1 MSAAAEAAFLPAS
14 YPLVQREDPAAYEG
28 FVWRLDTP
36 GAKGQSLLPQK
47 FRTFEKSSGS
57 AQCSPAQLKVLAAEL
72 KHRNGGGPVYDVDLR
87 QEPHG
92 YFDGRAVSWY
102 GTRDWSSLG
111 KSQREALQEEK
122 KLLRGSKGRT
132 RYLARLNKEKMPDG
146 GEVLRVRSV
155 LSEEDLAKQT
165 GLHYFR
171 IAATDHVWPSAENID
186 RFLAFYKTLP
196 ADAWVHFHCEAGVGR
211 TTAFMAMYDMLR
223 HPDVPLE
230 TILKRQHDIGGFY
243 YGPWDTS
250 SDTTWKGPYYQE
262 KYEMMALFYDYVQAN
277 KGTDYRLSWSQWL
290 RRLA

>member
-102 GTRDWSSLG
+102 GTRDWSNLG
-111 KSQREALQEEK
+111 KSQREALQK
-122 KLLRGSKGRT
+122 KSFSGAPRDGR
-132 RYLARLNKEKMPDG
+132 AIWPDSI
-146 GEVLRVRSV
+146 RRKCPTA
-155 LSEEDLAKQT
+155 AKSCVS
-165 GLHYFR
+165 
-171 IAATDHVWPSAENID
+171 AA
-186 RFLAFYKTLP
+186 
-196 ADAWVHFHCEAGVGR
+196 C
-211 TTAFMAMYDMLR
+211 
-223 HPDVPLE
+223 
-230 TILKRQHDIGGFY
+230 
-243 YGPWDTS
+243 
-250 SDTTWKGPYYQE
+250 
-262 KYEMMALFYDYVQAN
+262 
-277 KGTDYRLSWSQWL
+277 
-290 RRLA
+290 